1 MEPYSN
7 FTSVPELMRH
17 RARHDGNRT
26 AVTFEGVFCTY
37 ADLDDR
43 AARVQ
48 GWLVGAGV
56 VPGDRVVLFM
66 RNSLEF
72 LYVWLGVARAGAVGV
87 PLNTASVG
95 ETLTHPLMHS
105 EAVGIVADDDLLETV
120 RASGALP
127 DSWQLATSELADLLT
142 ASPAAV
148 EPVAVAGTDPMNII
162 YTSGTTGLPKG
173 VVLSH
178 TSYLNT
184 GGYFAHHLGLHRDD
198 VLHTCLPLFHC
209 NAQQTTFMAAFSLG
223 AQVALNGKFSLSR
236 FPQWLAES
244 GATVTNLLGSML
256 ALLSKTPATAADAA
270 TPLRYIV
277 AAPVPEDL
285 HGEIEAR
292 YRALVVEGY
301 GLTETGTM
309 ACMNPPGDR
318 RPGTFGLPLEHTEL
332 RIVGDDGQDLDADQN
347 GELWV
352 RSTIPRAFMTEYFR
366 EPDKTAEALAGG
378 WFHTGDI
385 CRRRP
390 DGYYVFVD
398 RLKDT
403 IRRRGENISSFLVEK
418 AILEHPDVLEVA
430 AIGLPSELSEEDVL
444 VVVVPRPGSG
454 LDEAAVHAFASG
466 RLGDFMRPR
475 YVELRDDLPR
485 TETGRV
491 HKLSLRLEPH
501 ADAWDAERQP
511 AGGRT

>member
-1 MEPYSN
+1 MQPYSS
-7 FTSVPELMRH
+7 FTSVPEMIGHRMRI
-17 RARHDGNRT
+17 DGDRV
-26 AVTFEGVFCTY
+26 AVTFEDESLTY
-37 ADLDDR
+37 AELEDR

-48 GWLVGAGV
+48 GWLEGAGV

-66 RNSLEF
+66 RNSLDF
-72 LYVWLGVARAGAVGV
+72 LHAWLGVARAGAVGV
-87 PLNTASVG
+87 PLNTSSFG
-95 ETLTHPLMHS
+95 ETLTHPLAHS
-105 EAVGIVADDDLLETV
+105 EAVGIFADDDLLEIV
-120 RASGALP
+120 RASSGVP
-127 DSWQLATSELADLLT
+127 GMWQVATSELGEVLT
-142 ASPAAV
+142 TAPAA
-148 EPVAVAGTDPMNII
+148 EAAPLTGHDPMNII

-178 TSYLNT
+178 ASYLNT

-209 NAQQTTFMAAFSLG
+209 NAQQTTFVAAFSLG
-223 AQVALNGKFSLSR
+223 ARVALNGKFSLSG

-256 ALLSKTPATAADAA
+256 ALLSKTPTSPEDAV

-285 HGEIEAR
+285 HGDLEAR
-292 YRALVVEGY
+292 YGVRVIEGY

-309 ACMNPPGDR
+309 ACMNPPDDR

-332 RIVGDDGQDLDADQN
+332 RIVDEEGHDLGDDEN

-352 RSTIPRAFMTEYFR
+352 RSLVPDAFMTGYFR
-366 EPDKTAEALAGG
+366 EPEKTAEALAGG

-385 CRRRP
+385 CRRRA

-418 AILEHPDVLEVA
+418 ALLEHPHILEVA
-430 AIGLPSELSEEDVL
+430 AIGVPSELSEEDVL
-444 VVVVPRPGSG
+444 VVVVPRPASG
-454 LDEAAVHAFASG
+454 LDEAAVHAFATKT
-466 RLGDFMRPR
+466 LGDFMRPR
-475 YVELRDDLPR
+475 YVEIRDDLPR

-491 HKLSLRLEPH
+491 HKFALRQEPH
-501 ADAWDAERQP
+501 HDAWDAERQLP
-511 AGGRT
+511 AERP